1 MKTRFFAATLA
12 LSTTLLTACGQ
23 TQPGDAEPNSAG
35 PATAPVVL
43 GEAVQR
49 RALFGDLHVHT
60 QNSFDAFAF
69 GVRRTA
75 DDAYRFAQGE
85 PIAHDGGFQIQLQ
98 GKPLDFYAVTDHGEY
113 LGIVRAMSDVTH
125 PLSKTET
132 ARSIFGADAVSPA
145 EAFRRIGISF
155 VTGNPID
162 EINDREAMAAAWQG
176 TVEAAEAHN
185 QPGQFTTFS
194 AYEFTAMRAL
204 NLAEAG
210 ALNLHRNVIFADSA
224 PSEIMST
231 LDSVDPADLWRWMDR
246 QREEGHDALAI
257 PHNSNA
263 SNGEMFALAT
273 QAGEPLPEEQLAL
286 RRRNEPLVEITQIK
300 GTSDT
305 HPLFSPNDEWA
316 DFEHYPVLIGS
327 NDVLSTPAS
336 GSFVRP
342 TLGAGLMAAAN
353 GGVNP
358 FEFGL
363 IGSSDTHIAAGTYVE
378 EKHWGKFPLDGSSA
392 RARNSIPPEG
402 GNWDSPAETHGGDP
416 HAGATASYYSAS
428 GLAGVWAADN
438 TRAEIFAAL
447 SRRETFATSGPRMQV
462 RFFAGAYEHLLLD
475 SSDMIEMAYQ
485 EGVPMGGQLVVSESP
500 TFLVWALQDPQSAPL
515 DRAQIIK
522 VWYDDA
528 QTREQV
534 FDVACSSGSQVQ
546 GALRCADNGASV
558 DVGSCEMTA
567 GKGVSELKALWQ
579 DPTYEASQAAVYYV
593 RVLENPSCRWST
605 WDAVRNGTPPNP
617 ALPATLQER
626 AWSSPIWVNPISES

>member
-1 MKTRFFAATLA
+1 M
-12 LSTTLLTACGQ
+12 
-23 TQPGDAEPNSAG
+23 
-35 PATAPVVL
+35 
-43 GEAVQR
+43 
-49 RALFGDLHVHT
+49 
-60 QNSFDAFAF
+60 
-69 GVRRTA
+69 
-75 DDAYRFAQGE
+75 
-85 PIAHDGGFQIQLQ
+85 
-98 GKPLDFYAVTDHGEY
+98 TDHGEY
-113 LGIVRAMSDVTH
+113 LGIVRATSDPSH

-132 ARSIFGADAVSPA
+132 ARSIFGANAVSPA

-155 VTGNPID
+155 VTGDPID
-162 EINDREAMAAAWQG
+162 EINDRAAMAAAWQS

-185 QPGQFTTFS
+185 QPGQFTTFA

-231 LDSVDPADLWRWMDR
+231 LDSVDPTDLWRWMDR
-246 QREEGHDALAI
+246 QRDAGHDALAI

-263 SNGEMFALAT
+263 SNGEMFALT
-273 QAGEPLPEEQLAL
+273 TLSGEPLPEEQLAL

-305 HPLFSPNDEWA
+305 HPLLSPNDEWA

-327 NDVLSTPAS
+327 NSVLSTPAS
-336 GSFVRP
+336 GGFVRP
-342 TLGAGLMAAAN
+342 TLGAGLMTAATR
-353 GGVNP
+353 GVNP

-392 RARNSIPPEG
+392 RARNSVPPEG
-402 GNWDSPAETHGGDP
+402 GNWDSPPETHGGDP

-438 TRAEIFAAL
+438 TREEIFAAL
-447 SRRETFATSGPRMQV
+447 SRRETFATTGPRMQV
-462 RFFAGAYEHLLLD
+462 RFFAGAYERLSLD
-475 SSDMIEMAYQ
+475 SPDMIAAAYQ
-485 EGVPMGGQLVVSESP
+485 DGVPMGGQLVVSESP
-500 TFLVWALQDPQSAPL
+500 TFLVWAMQDPLSAPL

-522 VWYDDA
+522 VWHDGA
-528 QTREQV
+528 KVREQV
-534 FDVACSSGSQVQ
+534 FDVACSSGAHIQ
-546 GALRCADNGASV
+546 GTLRCADNGASV
-558 DVGSCEMTA
+558 DIGSCEMTA
-567 GKGVSELKALWQ
+567 GTGVAELKAQWQ
-579 DPTYEASQAAVYYV
+579 DPSYEPRQAAVYYV

-626 AWSSPIWVNPISES
+626 AWSSPIWVN